1 MWSLRLQE
9 VEKTS
14 EHLGFLLNAGPGNP
28 QGDSVSG
35 LFFQCAVGGWDM
47 IGRHEVF

>member
-1 MWSLRLQE
+1 ME
-9 VEKTS
+9 TAS
-14 EHLGFLLNAGPGNP
+14 EHLGFLLNGGPGNP

-35 LFFQCAVGGWDM
+35 LFFQRAVGGGDM